1 MDSQTTEYYR
11 TNALASVRRYES
23 ADMTAIH
30 ALLRSLARPGCRVLE
45 IGGGS
50 GRDSAF
56 MASLGCRVTYTDGCE
71 DMVLAASEQHAS
83 LQEMSRV
90 AAFPLAPGDPL
101 LDDRFDVVLCL
112 AVIMHLNDAD
122 LAATASQIAQFMSPS
137 GCLVLSHSTGRPGLV
152 QFRDQGG
159 RLFHERPD
167 AAVTEV
173 FIPLGFLPESE
184 TVADDGLHRAEIQW
198 VTQVLR
204 KKS

>member
-1 MDSQTTEYYR
+1 MDPRTTEYYQR
-11 TNALASVRRYES
+11 NALACNRRYES
-23 ADMTAIH
+23 ADMTTIH
-30 ALLRSLARPGCRVLE
+30 ALLRRLARPGCSVLE

-71 DMVLAASEQHAS
+71 NMVLTASERHAS
-83 LQEMSRV
+83 LRERSRV
-90 AAFPLAPGDPL
+90 VVFPLQPGDPL
-101 LDDRFDVVLCL
+101 LSDRFDVVLCL

-122 LAATASQIAQFMSPS
+122 LASTASQIAQITSPS

-152 QFRDQGG
+152 QSRDQGG
-159 RLFHERPD
+159 RLFHERP
-167 AAVTEV
+167 AAEVTEV
-173 FIPLGFLPESE
+173 FIPLGFLPEAE
-184 TVADDGLHRAEIQW
+184 TVEDDGLHRAELRW

>member
-11 TNALASVRRYES
+11 TNALACTRRYEA
-23 ADMTAIH
+23 ADMTATH
-30 ALLRSLARPGCRVLE
+30 ALLGGLVRPGCRVLE

-71 DMVLAASEQHAS
+71 DMVLAGSEHHVS
-83 LQEMSRV
+83 LRDRARV
-90 AAFPLAPGDPL
+90 AAFPLRPDDPL
-101 LDDRFDVVLCL
+101 LSERFNVVVCL
-112 AVIMHLNDAD
+112 AVIMHLDD
-122 LAATASQIAQFMSPS
+122 TDFSATASQIAQFTSPS

-152 QFRDQGG
+152 QSRDNNG
-159 RLFHERPD
+159 RLFRERS
-167 AAVTEV
+167 AAEVTEV
-173 FIPLGFLPESE
+173 FIPLGFLPEAE
-184 TVADDGLHRAEIQW
+184 TVEDDGLHRAELRW